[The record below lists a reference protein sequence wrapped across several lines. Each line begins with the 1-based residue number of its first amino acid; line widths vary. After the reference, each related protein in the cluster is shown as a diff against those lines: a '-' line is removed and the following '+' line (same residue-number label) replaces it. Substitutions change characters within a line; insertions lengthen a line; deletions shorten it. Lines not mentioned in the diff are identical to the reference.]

1 MAPPVLASLA
11 EDPACDGSWRSCE
24 AVMAG
29 DRSRD
34 VALQAQDVV
43 VVPAS
48 GAKVATLLGELSEGA
63 VEAPSDAHVRA
74 RR

>member
-43 VVPAS
+43 VVLAS
-48 GAKVATLLGELSEGA
+48 GAKVAAYGFLDVLKSILKFSLIA
-63 VEAPSDAHVRA
+63 F
-74 RR
+74 